1 MTQLILDAANQITGY
16 THDDQQAAWEGVRL
30 VPAPDGFNPA
40 LLAHY
45 TAKVAKGKTT
55 ITLNMEAALTAAK
68 AACCSLIKEEAA
80 RLIAATD
87 WKLQRAQ
94 ERDAAGWGSLAEI
107 DQVLTEREAIRQS
120 SNAAELAANALTD
133 ITTVQTFT
141 WSIDVP
147 VSAPNRLTRGQFLDR
162 FTKEERA
169 AILVAAEANGTLKAW
184 VMRLEN
190 SDWIKPAEATPGLQ
204 ALEIAGLIQPGRA
217 VQILS

>member
-16 THDDQQAAWEGVRL
+16 TQDDQQAAWEGVRL
-30 VPAPDGFNPA
+30 VPAPEGFDPA

-55 ITLNMEAALTAAK
+55 ITLNMDAALVAAK
-68 AACCSLIKEEAA
+68 AARCSLIKDEAA

-94 ERDAAGWGSLAEI
+94 ERDAAGWGNLGDI
-107 DQVLTEREAIRQS
+107 DVVLTEREAIRRS
-120 SNAAELAANALTD
+120 SNAAELAANVLTD
-133 ITTVQTFT
+133 INAVQAFT
-141 WSIDVP
+141 WSVDVP
-147 VSAPNRLTRGQFLDR
+147 VPAPNRLTRGQFLDR
-162 FTKEERA
+162 FTKEETA
-169 AILVAAEANGTLKAW
+169 AILAAADANASLKAW